1 VLKDTGVRDEH
12 GMEPMAGI
20 FSSPYSPQKAAD
32 DTSSSNAMELQES
45 MLLAITGSSY
55 ARRD

>member
-20 FSSPYSPQKAAD
+20 FSSPYSPQKAAEG
-32 DTSSSNAMELQES
+32 TSSSNAMELQES
-45 MLLAITGSSY
+45 TLLAIFRSAYLEQG
-55 ARRD
+55 